1 MKTKCLLGIPYK
13 IVAILL
19 VGTAILMAAV
29 FAIGI
34 PANVVY
40 LFQ

>member
-1 MKTKCLLGIPYK
+1 MKCLLTIPYK
-13 IVAILL
+13 IIAIAL
-19 VGTAILMAAV
+19 VGTAILMAAF